1 MSEES
6 HTSEEMEVESR
17 PRLMY
22 AKKCKKFS
30 MDDNDYYGYIY
41 DEGKTYGELYDEMIE
56 AEQSDDFLCW
66 LGGDVDY
73 CRLRGYIERI

>member
-1 MSEES
+1 
-6 HTSEEMEVESR
+6 
-17 PRLMY
+17 
-22 AKKCKKFS
+22 
-30 MDDNDYYGYIY
+30 MDNDDYYGYIY